1 MRPGAERN
9 LSGWLV
15 REAVSEMSAAREGRG
30 KKARKPSSKVFIY
43 RSAFTKSKIAGFTKN
58 DKSGRFLVGI
68 AII

>member
-1 MRPGAERN
+1 
-9 LSGWLV
+9 
-15 REAVSEMSAAREGRG
+15 VSEMSAAREGRG